1 MSGFSRNKT
10 IMIVD
15 DELDILH
22 VVRRYL
28 EKWGFRVEDFSNPA
42 TAFQCF
48 KQDPDAYALCLIDFR
63 MPEMSGIMLAALMRK
78 TKPDIKIIMM
88 TAFEIVAEDLQPKL
102 PTIKSDEIIQKPFKL
117 VQICTAVKR
126 QLKI

>member
-42 TAFQCF
+42 IAFQRF
-48 KQDPDAYALCLIDFR
+48 RQDPDAYALCLIDFR

-88 TAFEIVAEDLQPKL
+88 TAFEIVAEDLQLKL
-102 PTIKSDEIIQKPFKL
+102 PTIKSDEIIQKPFKM